1 MNFLFFLLYYV
12 HDRVLLFFSLQMKAP
27 RRQCCSIS
35 SFSSNMLVVGIKQC
49 GSDELISM
57 QN

>member
-1 MNFLFFLLYYV
+1 M
-12 HDRVLLFFSLQMKAP
+12 HDRVLVFFSLQMKAP
-27 RRQCCSIS
+27 RRHCCSILSVS
-35 SFSSNMLVVGIKQC
+35 SDMMVVGIKQC